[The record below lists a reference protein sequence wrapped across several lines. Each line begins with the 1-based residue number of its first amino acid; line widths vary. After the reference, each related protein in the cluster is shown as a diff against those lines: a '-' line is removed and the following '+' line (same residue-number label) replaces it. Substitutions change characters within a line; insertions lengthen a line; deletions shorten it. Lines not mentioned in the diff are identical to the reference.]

1 MRDFKA
7 GDLVEEL
14 DPLGIID
21 RQSPLPSGIAPYP
34 RAQGLIVRVCPP
46 DEHPG
51 FHNRQVVEVQ
61 WLATGHQ
68 TLQFNGNLRRVKR

>member
-1 MRDFKA
+1 MIDFKV
-7 GDLVEEL
+7 GELVEEL
-14 DPLGIID
+14 DPPGGIE
-21 RQSPLPSGIAPYP
+21 GEFP
-34 RAQGLIVRVCPP
+34 RSQGLIVRVCLP

-68 TLQFNGNLRRVKR
+68 TLQFNGNLRRTKR